1 MQITS
6 QAISDGERIDERFTC
21 EGEDVSPALLLAATP
36 AGARTLALVV
46 DDPDA
51 PDGTFV
57 HWLIWNLPSN
67 LGEIPEGVPQDEIV
81 DDLGEAAQGEN
92 DFGEIGF
99 RGPCP
104 PPGHGEHHYRFTLY
118 ALDTDL
124 DLEPGAERDE
134 LDDAMEGHILETA
147 SLTGT
152 FSR

>member
-1 MQITS
+1 MEISTP
-6 QAISDGERIDERFTC
+6 AIDDGERIPERHTC
-21 EGEDVSPALLLAATP
+21 EGEDVSPTLELAAIP

-67 LGEIPEGVPQDEIV
+67 LSEIPEGVPQDEVV
-81 DDLGEAAQGEN
+81 DDLGDALQGEN
-92 DFGEIGF
+92 DFGEIGY

-104 PPGHGEHHYRFTLY
+104 PPGHGEHRYRFTVH
-118 ALDTDL
+118 ALDAELDL
-124 DLEPGAERDE
+124 DAGADRAE
-134 LDDAMEGHILETA
+134 LDAAMEGHVVGTA
-147 SLTGT
+147 RTTGV